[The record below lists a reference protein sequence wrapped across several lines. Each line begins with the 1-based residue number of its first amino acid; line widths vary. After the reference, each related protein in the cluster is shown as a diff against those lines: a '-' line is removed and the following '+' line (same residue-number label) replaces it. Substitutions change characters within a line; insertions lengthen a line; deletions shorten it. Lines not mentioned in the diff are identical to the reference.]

1 MKIIHKLWN
10 ITDRKNLAFREKKWM
25 VPNMLLDWVCV
36 WTAWKKKSYTTQSPL
51 KEFWITVLNTNVDGV
66 FSLVLLSGGN
76 RDSSLMLSALVT
88 IWLFFYFSNLD
99 NAHRE
104 QARREL
110 IWDDV
115 RSPDCCQL
123 WTGGVQ
129 RSLYKRITEAFVCIW
144 QTAQSLL

>member
-1 MKIIHKLWN
+1 MKHNWQEKLG
-10 ITDRKNLAFREKKWM
+10 ICLEKKM
-25 VPNMLLDWVCV
+25 NGTQYAARLSLCLNSFEKR
-36 WTAWKKKSYTTQSPL
+36 KKKQTYTNQSPL
-51 KEFWITVLNTNVDGV
+51 KEFWITVLNTNVDSV
-66 FSLVLLSGGN
+66 FSLVLLSRGN